1 MTVTV
6 AIVGAGPAG
15 FYTAESLLRSGLD
28 VRIDLIERLPTPF
41 GLVRSGV
48 APDHQH
54 TKRVERAFTRTAE
67 HPDVHF
73 YGHVALG
80 EDLTLDELR
89 GLYDAVV
96 LAVGAPHDR
105 RLGIPGEDKANI
117 FGASAFVGWYN
128 GHPDHVSL
136 NPALDGESAA
146 VIGNGNVA
154 LDIARVL
161 VKTAEEMEHSDLPEH
176 AARAIGK
183 AALRDLHILGRRG
196 PAQAKFS
203 NPELTEMTTL
213 ADALCRLAPPEVPEA
228 APNDLDERTKRVVER
243 NLATFRTMMER
254 PDQGE
259 RRRVQFRFWS
269 RPLEILGGERV
280 EAVRIAHTRLD
291 EAGRL
296 VDTGEVEEVPC
307 GLLVAAIGYQA
318 PPLADLLFDRSGGH
332 YKHED
337 GRIVSGLYCVGW
349 CRRGPSGTI
358 GTNKADGA
366 DVARHIVEEHGAGGR
381 KSGGPA
387 LEALLA
393 ERGIRWIDAEE
404 WEAINQAERDAAPD
418 GAPRKKFV
426 RVKDML
432 AVVPKERRHG
442 AA

>member
-1 MTVTV
+1 MTITV

-15 FYTAESLLRSGLD
+15 FYTAESLLRSDLD

-48 APDHQH
+48 APDHQQ
-54 TKRVERAFTRTAE
+54 TKRVERAFARTAE

-73 YGHVALG
+73 YGNVALG

-96 LAVGAPHDR
+96 LAVGAPRDR
-105 RLGIPGEDKANI
+105 RLGIPGEGKANV

-128 GHPDHVSL
+128 GHPDYVGL
-136 NPALDGESAA
+136 NPKLDAENAA

-161 VKTAEEMEHSDLPEH
+161 VKTPEEMEHSDLPEH
-176 AARAIGK
+176 AARAIAK
-183 AALRDLHILGRRG
+183 AGLRDLHILGRRG
-196 PAQAKFS
+196 PGQAKFS
-203 NPELTEMTTL
+203 TPELSEFTKL
-213 ADALCRLAPPEVPEA
+213 ADALCRVAPPEIPEA
-228 APNDLDERTKRVVER
+228 APSDLDERTKRIVER
-243 NLATFRTMMER
+243 NLATFRALMER
-254 PDQGE
+254 QDGGE
-259 RRRVQFRFWS
+259 SRRVHFRFWS
-269 RPLEILGGERV
+269 RPLEILGDERV

-291 EAGRL
+291 ETCKLA
-296 VDTGEVEEVPC
+296 DTGEVEEVPC
-307 GLLVAAIGYQA
+307 GLLIAAIGYEA
-318 PPLADLLFDRSGGH
+318 PPLADLLFDRRGGH
-332 YKHED
+332 YKHEA
-337 GRIVSGLYCVGW
+337 GRIATGLYCVGW

-366 DVARHIVEEHGAGGR
+366 DVARHIVEEHGADGG
-381 KSGGPA
+381 KPGGPG

-393 ERGIRWIDAEE
+393 ERGIRWVDSEE
-404 WEAINQAERDAAPD
+404 WDAIDQAEREAAPE

-432 AVVPKERRHG
+432 AVLSGGR
-442 AA
+442 